1 MTAMHIRTDLPVL
14 LLHDLDSTWAPNEID
29 EALRDVARLEK
40 ELHDL
45 GHAVI
50 RVPVS
55 TADLGAYLIE
65 HDPAQYIVF
74 NWCESIPGVPYSEA
88 QVAQILYAL
97 GFTYTGSTAAVLAL
111 SWDKAKVK
119 QLLRQRG
126 IPTPRWQVYE
136 TDRAVDWSLFPA
148 IVKPA
153 HEHCSYGVTPQ
164 SVVLT
169 PDELCERIAYVLDV
183 FQQPA
188 LVEDFIDGREFH
200 VTVWG
205 NGEIEVLPPAEMDF
219 TAFGDIHDRLCTF
232 DSKFC
237 PGSLHYE
244 RIQLRLPAPLD
255 DDERRRLEQTARAAY
270 QALHCRDYGRL
281 DIRLRD
287 GVFYVLDV
295 NPNPDISS
303 ETSTVYAATEA
314 GYSYGAM
321 ASYLINL
328 AAKRHP
334 VFRRHWF

>member
-1 MTAMHIRTDLPVL
+1 MAVMHVRTDLPVL
-14 LLHDLDSTWAPNEID
+14 LLHDLDSTWATNEID
-29 EALRDVARLEK
+29 EALCNVVRLQEGL
-40 ELHDL
+40 EGL
-45 GHAVI
+45 GHPVTK
-50 RVPVS
+50 VPVS
-55 TADLGAYLIE
+55 DAELAAPLRE
-65 HDPAQYIVF
+65 HDPAKCIVF
-74 NWCESIPGVPYSEA
+74 NWCESLPGVPYSEA
-88 QVAQILYAL
+88 QVAQILHAF

-119 QLLRQRG
+119 RLLQQRG
-126 IPTPRWQVYE
+126 IPTPRWRVYE
-136 TDRAVDWSLFPA
+136 QACAADWSYFPA
-148 IVKPA
+148 IVKPV
-153 HEHCSYGVTPQ
+153 HEHCSYGVTPE

-183 FQQPA
+183 FHQPA

-219 TAFGDIHDRLCTF
+219 SAFADLHDRLCTF

-244 RIQLRLPAPLD
+244 RIQLRVPAPLAEN
-255 DDERRRLEQTARAAY
+255 ERQRLEQIVRTAY
-270 QALHCRDYGRL
+270 QALGCRDYGRL

-303 ETSTVYAATEA
+303 ETSSVYAAAEA
-314 GYSYGAM
+314 GYSYGEM

-328 AAKRHP
+328 AARRHP
-334 VFRRHWF
+334 VFRGHF